1 MRNKLPGAFDHD
13 GETDPLEPVH
23 RTVFLKF
30 RLMLILLTAAWFGLV
45 PDLATAQ
52 ESVPVSLHDSP
63 PLANP
68 ISPLKSMQRFISRAD
83 GDRCAMYPTC
93 SHYASEAFA
102 HEGIMMGWVLT
113 CDRLLRCGRDEKRL
127 AKPIRVQG
135 QKYAY
140 DPLDA
145 NTFWWKAR

>member
-1 MRNKLPGAFDHD
+1 MTNKLPGAVDHD
-13 GETDPLEPVH
+13 GGADPLEPAH
-23 RTVFLKF
+23 RTAFLNLL
-30 RLMLILLTAAWFGLV
+30 LMLILLVAAWFGLV
-45 PDLATAQ
+45 PGIAAAE
-52 ESVPVSLHDSP
+52 ESVPISPHDSQP
-63 PLANP
+63 VANP
-68 ISPLKSMQRFISRAD
+68 LSPLKSMQRFISRAD

-93 SHYASEAFA
+93 SHYASDAFA
-102 HEGIMMGWVLT
+102 REGMLMGWVLT